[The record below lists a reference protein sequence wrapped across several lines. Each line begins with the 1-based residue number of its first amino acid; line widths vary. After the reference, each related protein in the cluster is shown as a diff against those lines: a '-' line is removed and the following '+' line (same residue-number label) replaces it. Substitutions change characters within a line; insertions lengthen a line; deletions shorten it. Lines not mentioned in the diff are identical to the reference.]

1 MSGLRNL
8 GPVFAYF
15 NANALKT
22 NKADSYKLFVEL
34 YDRLRL
40 KHHLDPVLLFPPRGE
55 TRAKGY
61 GSQSESWVSV

>member
-34 YDRLRL
+34 YDRLRP
-40 KHHLDPVLLFPPRGE
+40 KHHLDPVL
-55 TRAKGY
+55 RAELKAMAAKVNPGY
-61 GSQSESWVSV
+61 QYKSGK